1 MSTQSTLQM
10 AATQIQQQQF
20 GLIQQGQPAPAHQGI
35 LPQPPQQQI
44 EDQLQQQQHILGYAQ
59 QASMGQQVSALPVML
74 PSQPAHRIP
83 PAGATTVINGLP
95 YQLQMNSDGTQV
107 WVPIVSHTMT
117 SYTMPTM
124 MSMPSTTFQ
133 NVGATMQNDPTSVN
147 LQQQQQ

>member
-1 MSTQSTLQM
+1 
-10 AATQIQQQQF
+10 
-20 GLIQQGQPAPAHQGI
+20 
-35 LPQPPQQQI
+35 
-44 EDQLQQQQHILGYAQ
+44 
-59 QASMGQQVSALPVML
+59 MGQQVSALPVML

-133 NVGATMQNDPTSVN
+133 NVGATM
-147 LQQQQQ
+147 